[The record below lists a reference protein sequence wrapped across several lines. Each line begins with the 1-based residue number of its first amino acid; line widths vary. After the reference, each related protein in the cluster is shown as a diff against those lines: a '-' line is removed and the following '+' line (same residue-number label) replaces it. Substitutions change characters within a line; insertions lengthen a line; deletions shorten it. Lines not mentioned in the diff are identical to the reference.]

1 MGQFEN
7 CPRKKIPWLIVAGAG
22 SAIGSILQPCDFAR
36 AHSSASSPLFALFL
50 RRRIAVRRLARSD
63 INDPLGELVGPLGR
77 LGSFVRFFMR
87 HDGLDDV
94 IVISIEGQV
103 TNDHPSGAQA
113 ENDQG
118 RL

>member
-1 MGQFEN
+1 MLSTFSA
-7 CPRKKIPWLIVAGAG
+7 CPGDLRDVLCKVCHRHPAALDAAQLATMDG
-22 SAIGSILQPCDFAR
+22 SQV
-36 AHSSASSPLFALFL
+36 FALFL
-50 RRRIAVRRLARSD
+50 RRRIAVRRLARSN

-103 TNDHPSGAQA
+103 TNDHPSGAHS

-118 RL
+118 RF